1 VTHGFRERPGKQKL
15 ANESEEIKESVT
27 MLQGKTGIIFGIAN
41 KRSIA
46 WAISQALAG
55 AGARLALTYQG
66 ERFEEKVSELAKRLE
81 NPLVLPCD
89 VTQDDQIHAVFK
101 TVEAE
106 FGRLDFLVHSVAYA
120 PREDLEGDFVNTS
133 RDGYR
138 IAHEVSVYSLIAL
151 AKRAAPLMEAAGGGS
166 IITMTY
172 LGGER
177 AVPNYNVMGVAKA
190 ALESTVQYLA
200 YFLGPRNIRVNAIS
214 AGPIKTLAASGVS
227 GFSRMLNVVG
237 RLTPLRRNTDP
248 AEVADTALFL
258 CSHLSRGITGEVIH
272 VDSGYHIVG
281 VPDLELMGEWVSG
294 EK

>member
-1 VTHGFRERPGKQKL
+1 
-15 ANESEEIKESVT
+15 
-27 MLQGKTGIIFGIAN
+27 MLQGKTGIVFGIAN

-55 AGARLALTYQG
+55 AGARLALTYQN
-66 ERFEEKVSELAKRLE
+66 ERFEEKVRELAGHLE
-81 NPLVLPCD
+81 NPLLLPCD
-89 VTQDDQIHAVFK
+89 VGQDDQIDAVFK

-106 FGRLDFLVHSVAYA
+106 FGGPDFLVHSIAYA

-133 RDGYR
+133 REGYR
-138 IAHEVSVYSLIAL
+138 IAQDVSVYSLIAL
-151 AKRAAPLMEAAGGGS
+151 ARRAAPLMVARGGGS

-200 YFLGPRNIRVNAIS
+200 YYLGPRNIRVNAIS
-214 AGPIKTLAASGVS
+214 AGPIKTLAAAGVS
-227 GFSRMLNVVG
+227 GFSRMFNMVG
-237 RLTPLRRNTDP
+237 QMSPLKRNTDP

-281 VPDLELMGEWVSG
+281 VPEIQ
-294 EK
+294 